1 MYKQKCILWNDIKKK
16 SIRKREKKNLSHLK
30 FGSGKTVKALIQ
42 VFCTNAPINDA
53 LEFTSREL
61 LQNCFVSKIF
71 WIEKN
76 FDPIYRIYV
85 DLKKRILSSTTSNL
99 KIKIVLLFL
108 ILLRHV
114 DSEKIKLCRKCIFTI
129 IFTILLLFILNN
141 VVLKFIK
148 FIKFYLH

>member
-1 MYKQKCILWNDIKKK
+1 M
-16 SIRKREKKNLSHLK
+16 K
-30 FGSGKTVKALIQ
+30 FGSDKTVKALIQ

-53 LEFTSREL
+53 LEFTSRECCYKIVL
-61 LQNCFVSKIF
+61 CQRCSGSK
-71 WIEKN
+71 KN

>member
-30 FGSGKTVKALIQ
+30 FGSDKTVKALIQ

-85 DLKKRILSSTTSNL
+85 DLKKKNSIDNFESQNKNCPFIFDT
-99 KIKIVLLFL
+99 IKT
-108 ILLRHV
+108 
-114 DSEKIKLCRKCIFTI
+114 CR
-129 IFTILLLFILNN
+129 
-141 VVLKFIK
+141 
-148 FIKFYLH
+148 